1 MPALPQ
7 LRAYAN
13 SVSIVAKEPDGATTT
28 PAACYLLS
36 MMYADAFGIA
46 EGFASV
52 EAALRRYTELE
63 QRNQADD
70 DAVLVITSSE
80 RDISC
85 AFPNYTSNISEF
97 LDLLSSYL
105 RA

>member
-1 MPALPQ
+1 
-7 LRAYAN
+7 
-13 SVSIVAKEPDGATTT
+13 
-28 PAACYLLS
+28 

-46 EGFASV
+46 EGSTSV

-80 RDISC
+80 RDISR
-85 AFPNYTSNISEF
+85 ASPNYTSNISEF